1 MARREDTPAD
11 ALVEAAITRVLQA
24 EHAARLAGEAAHEQ
38 AAASVGEAHARARE
52 IARRAE
58 RRVDRYRLAIE
69 RRVESEQRQI
79 ETEIG
84 ALARAAGEDRDV
96 VRRGAD
102 AVATLAAEL
111 SGGDRD

>member
-1 MARREDTPAD
+1 VVRREGTPSD
-11 ALVEAAITRVLQA
+11 ALVEAAIARVLEA
-24 EHAARLAGEAAHEQ
+24 ERAARLAGEAAREQ
-38 AAASVGEAHARARE
+38 AAVSVREAHAWAQE

-58 RRVDRYRLAIE
+58 RRIGRYRLVIDQ
-69 RRVESEQRQI
+69 RVGSEQRQI
-79 ETEIG
+79 EAEIG

-102 AVATLAAEL
+102 AVAILAAEL